1 LRLLNLTYI
10 APLYRYFLFALAGTL
25 CLLSPDLKAD
35 ESTKLKVN
43 APEHLVGKDSLT
55 GTLKTV
61 GKSLKGEKTVH
72 FTIGK
77 DTFNSVLTFKN
88 GKAPFKI
95 PFKSASKLRVKL
107 PAEGL
112 KATHEVRSWPGWVS
126 IIPPLLAILLALLLR
141 EVITSLFI
149 GVITGLL
156 FIKGFTPSGLLNAL
170 FRFVDTYLIDVLS
183 QSSHLSIILFSLLI
197 GGMVSLI
204 SANGG
209 MLGFVAYLKGWAS
222 NARRTQF
229 VTWLTG
235 VAIFFDDYANTL
247 IVGNTMRPLGDRYQ
261 ISREKLAY
269 LVDSTAA
276 PIASVAFI
284 TTWIGAQLDYIESAS
299 RNLPIQESAYA
310 IFFQSLNYAFY
321 PVFALAFILLLIF
334 FNRDFGPMYKAEA
347 NARVGNSSPSP
358 TETEDKQ
365 DTKEGNALDALGPLA
380 TLVLTAFGALL
391 YTGYEPE
398 VWSQTGTTF
407 LVKIAETIGQANA
420 YNALLWASTVSLL
433 LAILLSVLRGR
444 LSLSD
449 TIEQITDGFKSML
462 GALMILVLAW
472 SLAAV
477 TGNLNT
483 AGFLAQLFTGNIPPV
498 LFPALVFILAA
509 VVSFSTGSSWG
520 TMAILYPLVLPATYQ
535 ASAAAGLDQAAIM
548 PLFYHVVSVV
558 LAGSVMGDHCS
569 PLSDTTILS
578 SLATKCN
585 HIQHVR
591 TQLPYALVVGVV
603 SLVMGH
609 LLTALGWLPSF
620 IAFTLGIALMAFII
634 RYIAGKKLPGAKV
647 VAD

>member
-1 LRLLNLTYI
+1 MLNLTPI
-10 APLYRYFLFALAGTL
+10 APFHRFCLCALIGAF
-25 CLLSPDLKAD
+25 CLLSPNLRAG
-35 ESTKLKVN
+35 ESPKLKVK
-43 APEHLVGKDSLT
+43 APEHLVGKDSLS
-55 GTLKTV
+55 GTLQTV
-61 GKSLKGEKTVH
+61 GKPINGEKSVQ
-72 FTIGK
+72 FIIGK
-77 DTFNSVLTFKN
+77 DTLKSVLTFKN
-88 GKAPFKI
+88 GEASFEI
-95 PFKSASKLRVKL
+95 PFANASEIEVSL
-107 PAEGL
+107 PSHGL
-112 KATHEVRSWPGWVS
+112 KADHEVRNWPGWVS

-141 EVITSLFI
+141 EVITSLFV
-149 GVITGLL
+149 GVLTGLL
-156 FIKGFTPSGLLNAL
+156 FIKGFSLTGLVTAL
-170 FRFVDTYLIDVLS
+170 FRFVDTYLINVLS
-183 QSSHLSIILFSLLI
+183 QNSHLSIILFSLLI

-209 MLGFVAYLKGWAS
+209 MLGFVGHLKGWAS
-222 NARRTQF
+222 SARRTQL

-235 VAIFFDDYANTL
+235 IAIFFDDYANTL
-247 IVGNTMRPLGDRYQ
+247 IVGNTMRPLSDRFR

-276 PIASVAFI
+276 PMASVAFI
-284 TTWIGAQLDYIESAS
+284 TTWIGAQLDYIENAS

-310 IFFQSLNYAFY
+310 IFFESLNYAFY
-321 PVFALAFILLLIF
+321 PVFALAFILLLIL

-347 NARVGNSSPSP
+347 NARAGHSSPSP
-358 TETEDKQ
+358 TETEDNQ
-365 DTKEGNALDALGPLA
+365 DTKEGNALDALGPLV

-398 VWSQTGTTF
+398 VWRNSGASF
-407 LVKIAETIGQANA
+407 FVKIAETIGQANA
-420 YNALLWASTVSLL
+420 YDALLWASTVSLL
-433 LAILLSVLRGR
+433 LAILLSVLRGT
-444 LSLSD
+444 LSLST
-449 TIEQITDGFKSML
+449 TIERITDGFKSML

-477 TGNLNT
+477 TAKLNT
-483 AGFLAQLFTGNIPPV
+483 AGFLAQLFTGNIPPF
-498 LFPALVFILAA
+498 LYPALVFILAA

-591 TQLPYALVVGVV
+591 TQLPYALVVGTV
-603 SLVMGH
+603 SLVIGH
-609 LLTALGWLPSF
+609 CLTAFGWLPSA
-620 IAFTLGIALMAFII
+620 IAFPLGILLMAVII
-634 RYIAGKKLPGAKV
+634 RYLVGKKLPEAHGLAS
-647 VAD
+647 